1 MGTLEIRSLVGQD
14 VFMADGVL
22 PTIRTFQVFP
32 DLPGELE
39 PLLDL
44 ARNLWWVWNPDA
56 VELFRRLDRKLWE
69 DVYHNPVKMLGSIA
83 QSKLQQAAKD
93 DAFRA
98 HLNRVS
104 TSFKEHLNQPGW
116 FNEKYPEKSKMLVA
130 YFSAEFGLHES
141 LPIYSGGLG
150 ILAGDHLK
158 SASEL
163 GLPLVSV
170 GLLYR
175 NGYFQQYLSGDG
187 WQQEAYPE
195 LDFYNLPI
203 EPMRYNDGSPVH
215 IRVDLPDN
223 AVFCKLWRANVG
235 RVPLYLLDTN
245 LQENAPAD
253 RDITSK
259 LYGSGTDLRI
269 KQEIV
274 LGIGGVRA
282 LAALNISPTVFH
294 MNEGHSAFLA
304 LERIRT
310 LLETT
315 HLNFDEARQQVM
327 ATNVF
332 TTHTPVPAGI
342 DTFSPET
349 MLRFFRSMIP
359 QLRLDDEGFLALGRE
374 DVSNKKQGFSMA
386 LLAIRL
392 ADNVNGVSALHGDV
406 SRKMWH
412 NVWPQVPADEVP
424 IKHITNG
431 IHVRTWLGQEIAF
444 TLDRYLSDEWISSP
458 SDQSVWEGVNQI
470 PDEEL
475 WRAHERS
482 RARLVG
488 WARQSLRDQLLRR
501 GAPYDELNTADQVL
515 DPEALTIGFAR
526 RFATY
531 KRGNLLLRD
540 MDRLKRILE
549 ESKKPVQFLFA
560 GKAHPADN
568 EGKDLIKQI
577 IHFARDPMIRR
588 KIVFLENYDMNVA
601 RYLVQGVDVWLN
613 TPRRPYE
620 ASGTS
625 GMKAACNGVLNCSIL
640 DGWWVEGYAP
650 DLGWAIGRG
659 ETYSDSN
666 YQDAVES
673 QALYDILEKQIIPL
687 FYQRSVDNIP
697 HEWIARMK
705 NCMRKLAPVF
715 NTNRMVRDY
724 AEKFYLSAF
733 NRGEVLSADGMKRAI
748 ELAHSKIQLRDRWG
762 GIRIVGV
769 HTSGNGHFKVG
780 QAMQVEALVDLP
792 GLDPKDVTVQLY
804 AGPVNAR
811 GEIEEPQALAMQH
824 SKGLAP
830 DRHLFVGKIDCR
842 SSGRHGFAIRVL
854 PGTVDLATPFE
865 PGLIIWN

>member
-1 MGTLEIRSLVGQD
+1 
-14 VFMADGVL
+14 MADGV

-32 DLPGELE
+32 DLPAELE
-39 PLLDL
+39 PLLEL

-83 QSKLQQAAKD
+83 QSKLAAAAKD
-93 DAFRA
+93 DGFLA
-98 HLNRVS
+98 HLNRVHAI
-104 TSFKEHLNQPGW
+104 FKEHMTGKGW
-116 FNEKYPEKSKMLVA
+116 FHEKHGDLSKLLIA

-158 SASEL
+158 SAAEL
-163 GLPLVSV
+163 ALPFAGV

-175 NGYFQQYLSGDG
+175 NGYFQQYLSADG

-195 LDFYNLPI
+195 LDFYNLPV
-203 EPMRYNDGSPVH
+203 EPMRYTDGSSVH
-215 IRVDLPDN
+215 VRVEMPDN
-223 AVFCKLWRANVG
+223 AVFCKVWRANVG
-235 RVPLYLLDTN
+235 RIPLYLLDTN
-245 LQENAPAD
+245 LQENSPAD
-253 RDITSK
+253 REITAR

-274 LGIGGVRA
+274 LGIGGTRA
-282 LAALNISPTVFH
+282 LKALNVQPTVYH

-310 LLETT
+310 LLENSSLT
-315 HLNFDEARQQVM
+315 FDEARQQVM
-327 ATNVF
+327 STNVF

-349 MLRFFRSMIP
+349 MLRFFGKMIP
-359 QLRLDDEGFLALGRE
+359 QMKLDDEGFLALGRE

-392 ADNVNGVSALHGDV
+392 ADNVNGVSELHGDV
-406 SRKMWH
+406 SRKMWR
-412 NVWPQVPADEVP
+412 NIWPQVPTDEVP

-444 TLDRYLSDEWISSP
+444 TLDRYLSTEWMVDP

-482 RARLVG
+482 RSRLVS
-488 WARQSLRDQLLRR
+488 WARQMLREQLLRR
-501 GAPYDELNTADQVL
+501 GAAYDDVAAADQVL

-531 KRGNLLLRD
+531 KRGTLLLRD
-540 MDRLKRILE
+540 MERLKRILDNG
-549 ESKKPVQFLFA
+549 KFPIQFLFA
-560 GKAHPADN
+560 GKAHPADT
-568 EGKDLIKQI
+568 EGKELIKQI
-577 IHFARDPMIRR
+577 VHFARDAGVRR
-588 KIVFLENYDMNVA
+588 KVVFIENYDMNVA

-640 DGWWVEGYAP
+640 DGWWVEGYSP

-659 ETYSDSN
+659 ETYADAQ
-666 YQDAVES
+666 YQDHIEGL
-673 QALYDILEKQIIPL
+673 ALYDILEKQIIPL
-687 FYQRSVDNIP
+687 FYQRGVDNIP

-705 NCMRKLAPVF
+705 NCMRKLAPAF
-715 NTNRMVRDY
+715 NTNRMVR
-724 AEKFYLSAF
+724 
-733 NRGEVLSADGMKRAI
+733 
-748 ELAHSKIQLRDRWG
+748 
-762 GIRIVGV
+762 
-769 HTSGNGHFKVG
+769 
-780 QAMQVEALVDLP
+780 
-792 GLDPKDVTVQLY
+792 
-804 AGPVNAR
+804 
-811 GEIEEPQALAMQH
+811 
-824 SKGLAP
+824 
-830 DRHLFVGKIDCR
+830 
-842 SSGRHGFAIRVL
+842 
-854 PGTVDLATPFE
+854 
-865 PGLIIWN
+865 

>member
-1 MGTLEIRSLVGQD
+1 
-14 VFMADGVL
+14 MADGV
-22 PTIRTFQVFP
+22 PTIRAFQVFP
-32 DLPGELE
+32 DLPAELE
-39 PLLDL
+39 PLLKL

-69 DVYHNPVKMLGSIA
+69 DVYHNSVMMLATIA
-83 QSKLQQAAKD
+83 QAKLSAAAKD
-93 DAFRA
+93 EGFLA
-98 HLNRVS
+98 HMQRVYA
-104 TSFKEHLNQPGW
+104 TFQKHLKEQGWFKETHADKDKLQI
-116 FNEKYPEKSKMLVA
+116 A

-158 SASEL
+158 SAAEL
-163 GLPLVSV
+163 GVPLVGV

-175 NGYFQQYLSGDG
+175 NGYFQQYLSADG

-203 EPMRYNDGSPVH
+203 EPMRYTDGSPIHV
-215 IRVDLPDN
+215 RVDLPDN
-223 AVFCKLWRANVG
+223 SVFCKVWRANVG

-253 RDITSK
+253 RDITAK

-269 KQEIV
+269 KQELI

-282 LAALNISPTVFH
+282 LTALNIAPTVFH

-310 LLETT
+310 LLEQMPVS
-315 HLNFDEARQQVM
+315 FDEARQQVM
-327 ATNVF
+327 STNVF

-349 MLRFFRSMIP
+349 MVRFFRPMIP
-359 QLRLDDEGFLALGRE
+359 QLKLDEEGFLALGRE
-374 DVSNKKQGFSMA
+374 DVTNKKQGFSMA

-392 ADNVNGVSALHGDV
+392 ADSVNGVSALHGDV

-431 IHVRTWLGQEIAF
+431 IHTRTWLGQEIAF
-444 TLDRYLSDEWISSP
+444 TLDRYLSPEWASDP
-458 SDQSVWEGVNQI
+458 SDQSVWDGVSQI

-482 RARLVG
+482 RARLVS
-488 WARQSLRDQLLRR
+488 WARQTLKEQFIRR
-501 GAPYDELNTADQVL
+501 GASYDEVLMAEQVL

-531 KRGNLLLRD
+531 KRGTLLLRD
-540 MDRLKRILE
+540 ADRLKRILTDNQ
-549 ESKKPVQFLFA
+549 KPVQFLFA
-560 GKAHPADN
+560 GKSHPADS
-568 EGKDLIKQI
+568 EGKELIKQI
-577 IHFARDPMIRR
+577 IHFARDAGIRR
-588 KIVFLENYDMNVA
+588 RVVFIENYDMNVA

-625 GMKAACNGVLNCSIL
+625 GMKAAANGVLNCSIL
-640 DGWWVEGYAP
+640 DGWWVEGYAS

-659 ETYSDSN
+659 ESYSDPG
-666 YQDAVES
+666 YQDHVEG
-673 QALYDILEKQIIPL
+673 QALYDILEKQMIPL
-687 FYQRSVDNIP
+687 FYNRDADNTP

-715 NTNRMVRDY
+715 NTNRMVREY
-724 AEKFYLSAF
+724 AEKFYVPAF
-733 NRGEVLSADGMKRAI
+733 NRGSALAADGMQRAVA
-748 ELAHSKIQLRDRWG
+748 LAKAKDSLRHRWP
-762 GIRIVGV
+762 GIKIVGV

-780 QAMQVEALVDLP
+780 QSMQVEAMVDLP
-792 GLDPKDVTVQLY
+792 EVDPTELTVQLY
-804 AGPVNAR
+804 AGPVNSR
-811 GEIEEPQALAMQH
+811 GEIEQPQALPMTH
-824 SKGLAP
+824 SKTLAP
-830 DRHLFVGKIDCR
+830 QRHLFVGSIDCR
-842 SSGRHGFAIRVL
+842 TSGRQGFAIRIL
-854 PGTVDLATPFE
+854 PGAADLATPFE
-865 PGLIIWN
+865 PGLIVWN

>member
-1 MGTLEIRSLVGQD
+1 
-14 VFMADGVL
+14 MADGT

-32 DLPGELE
+32 DLPASLE
-39 PLLDL
+39 PLLEL

-69 DVYHNPVKMLGSIA
+69 DLNHNPVKLLGTIA
-83 QSKLQQAAKD
+83 QSKLSAAATD
-93 DAFRA
+93 EGFLA
-98 HLNRVS
+98 HLKRVHAIF
-104 TSFKEHLNQPGW
+104 TEHLTSKGW
-116 FNEKYPEKSKMLVA
+116 FRENHPDKEKLQIA

-158 SASEL
+158 SAAEL
-163 GLPLVSV
+163 GLPLIGV

-175 NGYFQQYLSGDG
+175 NGYFQQYLSADG

-203 EPMRYNDGSPVH
+203 EPMRYTDGSPVH
-215 IRVDLPDN
+215 VRVDMPDN
-223 AVFCKLWRANVG
+223 AVFAKVWRANVG

-253 RDITSK
+253 REITAK
-259 LYGSGTDLRI
+259 LYGSGTDVRI

-282 LAALNISPTVFH
+282 LAALNIAPTVFH

-304 LERIRT
+304 LERIRVR
-310 LLETT
+310 LEKSA
-315 HLNFDEARQQVM
+315 LSFDEARQEVM

-349 MLRFFRSMIP
+349 MIRFFKPIIP
-359 QLRLDDEGFLALGRE
+359 QLKLDDEGFLALGRE
-374 DVSNKKQGFSMA
+374 DVGNKKQGFSMA

-392 ADNVNGVSALHGDV
+392 ADSVNGVSALHGDV

-412 NVWPQVPADEVP
+412 NIWPQVPADEVP

-444 TLDRYLSDEWISSP
+444 TLDRYLSNEWMNNP
-458 SDQSVWEGVNQI
+458 ADHSVWEGVGQI

-482 RARLVG
+482 RARLVS
-488 WARQSLRDQLLRR
+488 WARGALRDQLVRR
-501 GAPYDELNTADQVL
+501 GASYDDLATADQVL

-531 KRGNLLLRD
+531 KRGTLLLRD
-540 MDRLKRILE
+540 MDRLKRILDDT
-549 ESKKPVQFLFA
+549 KHPVQFLFA
-560 GKAHPADN
+560 GKSHPADS
-568 EGKDLIKQI
+568 EGKELIKQI
-577 IHFARDPMIRR
+577 VHFARDMGVRR
-588 KIVFLENYDMNVA
+588 KVVFLENYDMNVA

-625 GMKAACNGVLNCSIL
+625 GMKAAANGVLNCSIL
-640 DGWWVEGYAP
+640 DGWWVEGYEP

-659 ETYSDSN
+659 ESYSDPG
-666 YQDAVES
+666 YQDQVEG
-673 QALYDILEKQIIPL
+673 QALYDLLEKQIIPL
-687 FYQRSVDNIP
+687 FYQRGVDNTP

-705 NCMRKLAPVF
+705 NCLRKLAPVF
-715 NTNRMVRDY
+715 NTNRMVREY
-724 AEKFYLSAF
+724 AEKFYVPAF
-733 NRGEVLSADGMKRAI
+733 DRGVVLSSDGMKRAI
-748 ELAHSKIQLRDRWG
+748 ALAKAKDSLRHLWG
-762 GIRIVGV
+762 NIRIVGV

-780 QAMQVEALVDLP
+780 DNMQVEALVDLP
-792 GLDPKDVTVQLY
+792 GIDPKELTVQLY
-804 AGPVNAR
+804 AGPVSAR
-811 GEIEEPQALAMQH
+811 GEIEHPQALAMSH
-824 SKGLAP
+824 SKALAP
-830 DRHLFVGKIDCR
+830 DRHLFVGTIDCR
-842 SSGRHGFAIRVL
+842 ISGRQGFAIRIL
-854 PGTVDLATPFE
+854 PGTADLATPFE
-865 PGLIIWN
+865 PGLILWN